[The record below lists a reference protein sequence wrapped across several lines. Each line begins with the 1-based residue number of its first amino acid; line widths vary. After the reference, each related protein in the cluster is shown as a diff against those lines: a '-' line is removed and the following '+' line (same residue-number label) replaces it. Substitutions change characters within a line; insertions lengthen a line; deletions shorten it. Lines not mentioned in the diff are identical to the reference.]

1 MADFND
7 QFDVIVIGA
16 GIMGS
21 ATAFQAAKRGLKTTL
36 LERFDFLHH
45 LGSSHGESRT
55 LRATYPEEY
64 YSSMVIQSVQ
74 LWEEAEAEIGF
85 KVYFKTPQ
93 FDLGPEDNKSLLSV
107 IDNSKRNGIS
117 LRVLDARQVFDEFT
131 GRIEIPENWVGLVS
145 EIGGVIKPTKAVYM
159 FQALA
164 FKHGCSLKDNCE
176 VVDIRRDSVRGGIL
190 VETARDETFW
200 CKKCVVT
207 VGAWM
212 QKLIKQVS
220 GVVLPIQPMETSVFY
235 WRIKDDHAT
244 KFTIESGF
252 PSFASYG
259 VPYMYGTPSLE
270 FPGLLKIAVHGGR
283 NCDHPNDRKWAVAP
297 TALAALREWIDGRFG
312 DLVDSAGP
320 VSTQSCMYSMTPDE
334 DFVIDFLGGEFGND
348 IVVAGGFSGHGF
360 KMGPLVGKVLIDLV
374 IDGETKDV
382 ELNHFKLGRFEGNPK
397 GNLKGF
403 GDQVNSLFY

>member
-1 MADFND
+1 MADSD
-7 QFDVIVIGA
+7 VQFEVIVIGA

-21 ATAFQAAKRGLKTTL
+21 ATAYEAAKRGQNTIL
-36 LERFDFLHH
+36 LEKFDFLHH

-64 YSSMVIQSVQ
+64 YSSMVIKSAQ
-74 LWEEAEAEIGF
+74 LWEEAEAQIGF
-85 KVYFKTPQ
+85 GVYFKAPQ
-93 FDLGPEDNKSLLSV
+93 FDMGPSDNKSLLSV
-107 IDNSKRNGIS
+107 IDNCQRNGIS
-117 LRVLDARQVFDEFT
+117 HRVLDARQVFDEFT
-131 GRIEIPENWVGLVS
+131 GRIVVPENWVGLVT
-145 EIGGVIKPTKAVYM
+145 EMGGVIKPTKAVYM

-164 FKHGCSLKDNCE
+164 FKNGCSLKDNSE

-190 VETARDETFW
+190 VYTAKGETFW

-220 GVVLPIQPMETSVFY
+220 GVVLPIQPLETCVCY
-235 WRIKDDHAT
+235 WKIKNDHAM

-259 VPYMYGTPSLE
+259 VPYIYGTPSLE
-270 FPGLLKIAVHGGR
+270 FPGLLKIPVHGGR
-283 NCDHPNDRKWAVAP
+283 NCDPDDRKWAVSS
-297 TALAALREWIDGRFG
+297 AALEALKEWIDGRFG
-312 DLVDSAGP
+312 GLVDSTGP
-320 VSTQSCMYSMTPDE
+320 VSTQSCLYSMTPDE

-360 KMGPLVGKVLIDLV
+360 KMGPLIGKVLADLV

-382 ELNHFKLGRFEGNPK
+382 ELSHFKLGRFEGNPK
-397 GNLKGF
+397 GNLKEF
-403 GDQVNSLFY
+403 EDQVNALFY

>member
-1 MADFND
+1 MMGNSGDH
-7 QFDVIVIGA
+7 FDIIVIGA

-21 ATAFQAAKRGLKTTL
+21 ATAYQAAKRGLKTL
-36 LERFDFLHH
+36 LVEKFDFLHH

-64 YSSMVIQSVQ
+64 YSSMVVKSAQ

-85 KVYFKTPQ
+85 KVYFKALQ
-93 FDLGPEDNKSLLSV
+93 FDFGPEDNKSLLSV
-107 IDNSKRNGIS
+107 IDNSRKNGIS
-117 LRVLDARQVFDEFT
+117 HRVLDAGQVFDDFT
-131 GRIEIPENWVGLVS
+131 GRIEVPENWVGLVS
-145 EIGGVIKPTKAVYM
+145 EIGGVIRPTKAVYM

-176 VVDIRRDSVRGGIL
+176 VVDIRRDGVRGGIL
-190 VETARDETFW
+190 VCTAGGETFW

-220 GVVLPIQPMETSVFY
+220 GVVLPIQPLETCVCY
-235 WRIKDDHAT
+235 WKIKDDHAT

-259 VPYMYGTPSLE
+259 VPYIYGTPSLE
-270 FPGLLKIAVHGGR
+270 YPGLLKIAVHGGR
-283 NCDHPNDRKWAVAP
+283 NCDPNDRKWAVTP
-297 TALAALREWIDGRFG
+297 TALAALREWIAGRFG
-312 DLVDSAGP
+312 GLVDSTAP
-320 VSTQSCMYSMTPDE
+320 VSTQSCLYSMTPDG
-334 DFVIDFLGGEFGND
+334 DFVIDFLGGEFRND
-348 IVVAGGFSGHGF
+348 IVIAGGFSGHGF
-360 KMGPLVGKVLIDLV
+360 KMGPLIGKVLVDLV

-397 GNLKGF
+397 GNLKEF
-403 GDQVNSLFY
+403 EDQVNSSVY